1 MSKGQHCGREPCVP
15 CDTTVEKTRQDCR
28 TRNLRYETYC
38 LLCNPTEGS
47 KIKPTGIK
55 NPKIGW
61 YLGETSRS
69 LHERMEEHYNDARS
83 FKPGSHILKHWIE
96 SHPALREIPPFQF
109 RIIRTF
115 KECLTRQVSEAIAIM
130 LAGTPLLN
138 AKCEYLTN
146 NICRVTVEEGSVEKK
161 KREMSEE
168 LAEKERLKVIDA
180 FRLEKEDDIK
190 GRKRKSGN
198 QSYEVDTRIVRPRFD
213 EPDYKLETTCT
224 SIGAENSSKPGPPI
238 EKPKM
243 GGRNHH
249 PPYLRITTLALEY
262 LRITT
267 LALEYTPLLSLEHC
281 PKDENIRKTTLEKTT
296 LDDKPR
302 MKRSSTKSSNYILNL
317 YGWVVWWERQE
328 STILL
333 SDMEKAVGRSRISNF
348 KKDEFISRYFNVCG
362 QGMKA
367 TTPRKGHTEHY
378 ARPEKSCENPEE
390 NSLLEQKCS
399 STPKRLRDVDNLF
412 VGESP
417 NKKIKSKSRTFMMY
431 PE

>member
-1 MSKGQHCGREPCVP
+1 M
-15 CDTTVEKTRQDCR
+15 
-28 TRNLRYETYC
+28 
-38 LLCNPTEGS
+38 
-47 KIKPTGIK
+47 
-55 NPKIGW
+55 
-61 YLGETSRS
+61 
-69 LHERMEEHYNDARS
+69 
-83 FKPGSHILKHWIE
+83 
-96 SHPALREIPPFQF
+96 
-109 RIIRTF
+109 
-115 KECLTRQVSEAIAIM
+115 
-130 LAGTPLLN
+130 
-138 AKCEYLTN
+138 
-146 NICRVTVEEGSVEKK
+146 EKK

-198 QSYEVDTRIVRPRFD
+198 QSYEVDKRIVRPRFD
-213 EPDYKLETTCT
+213 EPDYKLETTCM
-224 SIGAENSSKPGPPI
+224 SIGALNSSKPGPPI

-267 LALEYTPLLSLEHC
+267 LALEYTPLLSIEHC
-281 PKDENIRKTTLEKTT
+281 PEDENCIRKTTLEKTT
-296 LDDKPR
+296 LDHKPR
-302 MKRSSTKSSNYILNL
+302 MKRSSNYILNL

-333 SDMEKAVGRSRISNF
+333 SDMEKAVGRSRILNF
-348 KKDEFISRYFNVCG
+348 KKDEFIARYFNVCG

-367 TTPRKGHTEHY
+367 TTSRKGHTEHY
-378 ARPEKSCENPEE
+378 VRPEKSCENPEE
-390 NSLLEQKCS
+390 NSLLERKSS

-417 NKKIKSKSRTFMMY
+417 IKRIKSKSRTFMMY